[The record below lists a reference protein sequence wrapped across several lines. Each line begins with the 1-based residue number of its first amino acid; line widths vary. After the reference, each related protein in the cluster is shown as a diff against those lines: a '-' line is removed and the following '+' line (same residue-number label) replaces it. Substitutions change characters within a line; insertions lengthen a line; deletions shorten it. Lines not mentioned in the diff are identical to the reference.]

1 MLSYKFLFLAAAASM
16 AACAS
21 AGPSTG
27 SGEPVPGLGEP
38 QPALSV
44 VPVQVSP
51 APGASL
57 LTQQQIEAAAV
68 QALAEPTVAAA
79 VRQGS
84 VEKVQVRADAQGG
97 RTVVFLFRTPIEPT
111 GNLWPVLCDIGG
123 QTKEWKGVAVKIA
136 AAGSGQSID
145 SSPVWLTGRNCVGA
159 HVEQ

>member
-1 MLSYKFLFLAAAASM
+1 MLSYKLLFLAAAASM

-21 AGPSTG
+21 TGPSTG
-27 SGEPVPGLGEP
+27 AGEPRDPSGEP

-57 LTQQQIEAAAV
+57 LTQKQIEAAAV
-68 QALAEPTVAAA
+68 SALAEPTVAAA
-79 VRQGS
+79 VRQGA
-84 VEKVQVRADAQGG
+84 VERVQVRADAQDG

-111 GNLWPVLCDIGG
+111 GNLWPVLCDIAG
-123 QTKEWKGVAVKIA
+123 QTKEWKGVAVKITA
-136 AAGSGQSID
+136 SGQSID

-159 HVEQ
+159 RIEQ